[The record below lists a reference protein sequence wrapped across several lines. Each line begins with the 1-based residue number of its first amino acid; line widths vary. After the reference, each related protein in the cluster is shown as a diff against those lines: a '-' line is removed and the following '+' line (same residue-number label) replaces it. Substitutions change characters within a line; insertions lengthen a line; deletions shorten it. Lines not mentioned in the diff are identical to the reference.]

1 MVRTIGII
9 PAGGAAIRF
18 HGLQKELLPVSE
30 TETALERCIYSMFL
44 GGTDE
49 IFIITSN
56 SRNVTHKTAT
66 VIYKDHPKLSDVF
79 VTAANLTADWYYF
92 AMPDTVYPTNIFA
105 VKKSAPVM
113 VGAFLTDKPE
123 RFGMLRDGQIVD
135 TEKGA
140 PGKAWGAL
148 ILDSA
153 SMIYLA
159 RQAVK
164 TYNHTAALNALL
176 NLGYDEFPIEY
187 YYDFATYNDYVEYVC
202 RTS

>member
-1 MVRTIGII
+1 MDRTIGII
-9 PAGGAAIRF
+9 PAGGAALRF
-18 HGLQKELLPVSE
+18 RGLQKELLPVSE
-30 TETALERCIYSMFL
+30 TETALDRCIFSMFV
-44 GGTDE
+44 GGADE
-49 IFIITSN
+49 IFIITNN
-56 SRNVTHKTAT
+56 SRNIVHKTAT

-79 VTAANLTADWYYF
+79 ITAANLKAEWYYF
-92 AMPDTVYPTNIFA
+92 SLPDTVYPTNIFTA
-105 VKKSAPVM
+105 KKTAPLM
-113 VGAFLTDKPE
+113 VGTFLTDKPE
-123 RFGMLRDGQIVD
+123 RFGMIRNGQIVD
-135 TEKGA
+135 KQPGA

-159 RQAVK
+159 SQAVK

>member
-1 MVRTIGII
+1 MTRTIGII

-18 HGLQKELLPVSE
+18 RGLQKELLPVSE
-30 TETALERCIYSMFL
+30 TETALDRCVYSMFV
-44 GGTDE
+44 GGADE
-49 IFIITSN
+49 IFIITNN
-56 SRNVTHKTAT
+56 SRNIVHKTAT

-92 AMPDTVYPTNIFA
+92 AMPDTVYPVDIFT
-105 VKKSAPVM
+105 VKKTAPFM
-113 VGAFLTDKPE
+113 VGTFWTDRPE
-123 RFGMLRDGQIVD
+123 RFGMLRVGMLRDGKIVSQQGQIVD
-135 TEKGA
+135 KQKGA

-176 NLGYDEFPIEY
+176 NLGYDEFPIE
-187 YYDFATYNDYVEYVC
+187 
-202 RTS
+202 